1 MPAANVHVVALK
13 EPVELVVNDT
23 EPVGVMAPA
32 PEESATV
39 TVQVD
44 AVLSRTLEG
53 EHVTVVV
60 VARLVEA
67 RVNDP
72 LLPECTLS
80 PA

>member
-1 MPAANVHVVALK
+1 VQLVALK
-13 EPVELVVNDT
+13 VPVELVVNDT
-23 EPVGVMAPA
+23 EPVGVTAPA
-32 PEESATV
+32 PDASETV
-39 TVQVD
+39 TVQVL
-44 AVLSRTLEG
+44 AVFSGTLAG
-53 EHVTVVV
+53 AQVTFVV